1 MQNEKKTKE
10 KKNSRKSTEI
20 RQNKQVSDRN
30 RQKTGKNIRVKT
42 TKGGSHAAGG
52 QKHPSDARKT
62 RNGVG
67 DTPKTG
73 KNRVRE
79 SIGQNE
85 LCLYAKKCG
94 GCTMQGVPYEKQL
107 KRKEHQIRELLRDI
121 CPVEQIHEM
130 ENPLHYRNKV
140 HAVFDRLPNGR
151 IISGIYTEG
160 THRVVPVS
168 VCQIENEQADK
179 IIGTVRKLVQS
190 FHIYIYNEENGT
202 GLLRHVLV
210 RCGHKT
216 GEMMVVLVC
225 ASPIFPSKN
234 NFVRALRKEHPEIT
248 TVVLNVNDMQTS
260 MVLGERNIVLYGKG
274 YIEDELCGKTFRI
287 SPGSFYQINSVQTEW
302 MYKKAIDLA
311 GLTGKE
317 LVLDAYCG
325 IGTIGIIA
333 SGHARQVAGVELN
346 RDAVKDA
353 IANAKRNRIKNI
365 RFYAEDAGEWMTRM
379 AAEGV
384 RADVVFMDPPRSGSS
399 EAFLNAVAAVRPKK
413 IVYISCGPET
423 LARDLRYLKKRGYH
437 CGAAWPIDLF
447 PFTAHVET
455 VCLLSKLSEAKNH
468 ISVKVDMDE
477 MDVTAAESKATYD
490 KIREWV
496 REKYGFHVTNL
507 NIAQVKRKHGIIERE
522 NYNRPKS
529 EDSRRPG
536 CPKEKEQAIEEAMKN
551 FLMIV

>member
-1 MQNEKKTKE
+1 
-10 KKNSRKSTEI
+10 
-20 RQNKQVSDRN
+20 
-30 RQKTGKNIRVKT
+30 
-42 TKGGSHAAGG
+42 
-52 QKHPSDARKT
+52 
-62 RNGVG
+62 
-67 DTPKTG
+67 
-73 KNRVRE
+73 
-79 SIGQNE
+79 
-85 LCLYAKKCG
+85 
-94 GCTMQGVPYEKQL
+94 
-107 KRKEHQIRELLRDI
+107 
-121 CPVEQIHEM
+121 
-130 ENPLHYRNKV
+130 
-140 HAVFDRLPNGR
+140 
-151 IISGIYTEG
+151 
-160 THRVVPVS
+160 
-168 VCQIENEQADK
+168 
-179 IIGTVRKLVQS
+179 
-190 FHIYIYNEENGT
+190 
-202 GLLRHVLV
+202 
-210 RCGHKT
+210 
-216 GEMMVVLVC
+216 MMVVLVC